1 MIFPRESF
9 ERPSKENSSPDRVL
23 ATNKPSPPSDRS
35 GKTGAPARP
44 GRPGAGQGA
53 DPLPSVFL
61 HYPSPERTCQK
72 QKTGFL

>member
-1 MIFPRESF
+1 M
-9 ERPSKENSSPDRVL
+9 

-44 GRPGAGQGA
+44 GRLGAGQGA

-61 HYPSPERTCQK
+61 HYPFPERTCQK